1 MIRIFGLIL
10 LCVSMGRVGA
20 APEFQ
25 LGNIFPP
32 GAKHSHSSSVVE
44 CSDGSLLAC
53 WFYGSGERTAEDV
66 VVQGARWNPTS
77 SSWGPVF
84 EMADTP
90 GFPDCNPVLWV
101 DQHDRVW
108 LFWITVLAERWE
120 CSQLKFRR
128 ANTSA
133 GPGPPQWAWQGAIH
147 LKPGERFPEVMKKQ
161 FDEIALSQAMWAEYA
176 KPYGRLLL
184 EAAADPYKRQTG
196 WMTRIHPLMLPS
208 GRILLPLY
216 SDGFNAALMAISD
229 DQGETWI
236 ASDPIVGRGPIQP
249 SVVRRR
255 DGTLIAYCRDSG
267 SPPGRVMA
275 AHSRDEGLTW
285 SAARDI
291 ELANPGSSLEVIGLK
306 GGQWLYVGNDTEEE
320 RNRLSL
326 RLSADEGASWSS
338 GWAIEPSNEKGQRFG
353 YPSVIQARDG
363 RIHLT
368 YTYTATGGKCIRHA
382 TVNVEWLRSKVS
394 LPAPA
399 AP

>member
-1 MIRIFGLIL
+1 MIRIVGLIL

-44 CSDGSLLAC
+44 CSDGSLLVC
-53 WFYGSGERTAEDV
+53 WFHGSGERTAEDV
-66 VVQGARWNPTS
+66 VVQGARWNPTAA
-77 SSWGPVF
+77 SWGPVF

-101 DQHDRVW
+101 DQQDRVW

-128 ANTSA
+128 ANTST
-133 GPGPPQWAWQGAIH
+133 GSGPPRWAWQGTIH
-147 LKPGERFPEVMKKQ
+147 LKPGERFPRVMKKR
-161 FDEIALSQAMWAEYA
+161 FEEIALSQAMWAEYA
-176 KPYGRLLL
+176 KPYGRLLV
-184 EAAADPYKRQTG
+184 AAANDPYKRQTG

-216 SDGFNAALMAISD
+216 SDGFNASLMAISD
-229 DQGETWI
+229 DQGETWF

-249 SVVRRR
+249 SVVRRH

-275 AHSRDEGLTW
+275 AHSRDEGVTW

-291 ELANPGSSLEVIGLK
+291 ELANPGSSLEVIRLK

-338 GWAIEPSNEKGQRFG
+338 GWAIEPSKEKGQRFG

-363 RIHLT
+363 RVHLT
-368 YTYTATGGKCIRHA
+368 YTYTATGGKCIRHGSF
-382 TVNVEWLRSKVS
+382 NLEWLRSKVL

-399 AP
+399 GP